1 MQSHRTRHPRGHA
14 FTLIELLV
22 VIAIIALLIGIL
34 LPAIGAA
41 RNTARTVVC
50 QTTMRGIA
58 QLQTQYTLDNRDYF
72 ASPNTSSLQYRIL
85 RPGRPGNAPAGTQL
99 LFDTTSTTPT
109 SIMDWMSPL
118 LGDTLNLSPN
128 RARRTYQL
136 FNNFGCAAAT
146 VFNDNIYRPFS
157 APDGQQFVDI
167 NNTEGYRQ
175 VSYLAPTS
183 FYYNPN
189 GTPISVT
196 QGSGL
201 NITITGYSVDLGN
214 GAIPDR
220 SYRQQ
225 ITRIGVSP
233 GSKVMFSDGTRFASI
248 QLGLDFDPNVNP
260 GRFGSFTESNPIV
273 HGSTAYG
280 RQPFS
285 SNDVQTPANYQLSF
299 RHQERMNIAQWDGS
313 VVTITQQEAYTNPNR
328 WWPSG
333 SRWTDNGVTPE
344 SREFMIEQ
352 QGNRT
357 DARIH

>member
-1 MQSHRTRHPRGHA
+1 MQPHRTRRLSGHA

-58 QLQTQYTLDNRDYF
+58 QLQIQYTLDNRDYF
-72 ASPNTSSLQYRIL
+72 TSPNTSSLEYRRI
-85 RPGRPGNAPAGTQL
+85 RPGRPGGATPWTQM
-99 LFDTTSTTPT
+99 LFDSSPTTPT
-109 SIMDWMSPL
+109 STKDWLSPL
-118 LGDTLNLSPN
+118 LGDALNLSPN

-136 FNNFGCAAAT
+136 FNNFACAGAT
-146 VFNDNIYRPFS
+146 VFNDNLFNPLS
-157 APDGQQFVDI
+157 SPDGQQFIDI
-167 NNTEGYRQ
+167 NNNEGFRQ
-175 VSYLAPTS
+175 ISYLAPTS
-183 FYYNPN
+183 FYYNPS
-189 GTPISVT
+189 GTPANVT
-196 QGSGL
+196 QGSGQ
-201 NITITGYSVDLGN
+201 NITITRYSVDFNN
-214 GAIPDR
+214 GAVPDR

-233 GSKVMFSDGTRFASI
+233 GSKVMFADGTRYASI

-260 GRFGSFTESNPIV
+260 SVFGSFTDSNPIV

-285 SNDVQTPANYQLSF
+285 SGQVQTPANYQLSF

-313 VVTITQQEAYTNPNR
+313 VATITQQEAYTNPNR

-333 SRWTDNGVTPE
+333 SLWNGSEATPE
-344 SREFMIEQ
+344 SREFMIQQ
-352 QGNRT
+352 QGDRT